1 MSGTAGGKFASSTGF
16 NSKLISAG
24 LPIITSLHHPEA
36 LMVQEQKV
44 NLTLS
49 IPDEHDKAA
58 NGTLASP
65 KSVSLDQVSRYSLNV
80 PPTAHFTKGNGVNM
94 MGSRYENSL
103 FSSSL
108 SDLFSQKSKLS
119 SPLSY

>member
-1 MSGTAGGKFASSTGF
+1 MSGTAGEKFSSSTQL
-16 NSKLISAG
+16 NSKLMSAG

-44 NLTLS
+44 NLTLG
-49 IPDEHDKAA
+49 IPHEHDKAS
-58 NGTLASP
+58 NGTLASL

-80 PPTAHFTKGNGVNM
+80 PPTVHFMKGDGVNM
-94 MGSRYENSL
+94 MGSQYENSL

-108 SDLFSQKSKLS
+108 SDLFSGKSKLS